1 MPFEDWRL
9 VFGAVGKVGMD
20 ILPYKNAHHLQPAL
34 PVFAHPEID
43 PKWFAL
49 YTMPQTERSVM
60 RHLDARQ
67 IQSFLP
73 TYETMRV
80 WKNRQRVKVIRPLF
94 PSYVFVRICAGDRGS
109 VLGSPGA
116 LRIVGNCQGPL
127 PVPETEI
134 EFLRS
139 DFCRSRVETYCDL
152 VIGTKVRIKAGPM
165 QGVQGTLVQKKSGM
179 RFVLTIALINQ
190 NAALEVRAD
199 DLEPVIS

>member
-1 MPFEDWRL
+1 
-9 VFGAVGKVGMD
+9 MD
-20 ILPYKNAHHLQPAL
+20 ILPCKNAHHLQPNL
-34 PVFAHPEID
+34 PIFAHPEID
-43 PKWFAL
+43 PKWFAV
-49 YTMPQTERSVM
+49 YTMPQTERSVI

-67 IQSFLP
+67 IESFLP
-73 TYETMRV
+73 TYETMSL
-80 WKNRQRVKVIRPLF
+80 WKNRQRVKIIRPLF
-94 PSYVFVRICAGDRGS
+94 PSYVFVRICAQDRGS

-139 DFCRSRVETYCDL
+139 DFCRSHVEPFYDL
-152 VIGTKVRIKAGPM
+152 VIGKKVRIKAGPM
-165 QGVQGTLVQKKSGM
+165 QGVQGTLIQKKSGL

-199 DLEPVIS
+199 DLEPVIN

>member
-1 MPFEDWRL
+1 
-9 VFGAVGKVGMD
+9 MD
-20 ILPYKNAHHLQPAL
+20 IRPYGSSHRLDRAL
-34 PVFAHPEID
+34 PILACPEKL

-49 YTMPQTERSVM
+49 YTMPQTEQSVI

-67 IQSFLP
+67 VESFLP
-73 TYETMRV
+73 TYECVHV
-80 WKNRQRVKVIRPLF
+80 WKNRQRVKIVRPLF
-94 PSYVFVRICAGDRGS
+94 PSYVFVRICAVDRGS

-116 LRIVGNCQGPL
+116 LRIVGNCRGPL

-139 DFCRSRVETYCDL
+139 DFCRKRVEPFLDL
-152 VIGTKVRIKAGPM
+152 VIGKQVRIKAGPM
-165 QGVQGTLVQKKSGM
+165 QGVQGTLVQKKSSL

-199 DLEPVIS
+199 DLEPVLN